1 MREPLQ
7 SGASNW
13 HRLHVFLSVSRKN
26 LKQTSAVVAKRNR
39 ELSNMK
45 KVLFPVVIL
54 LMSSMTW
61 AQNVEK
67 KQKPNGEVSMALSA
81 IRLASDLV
89 KYGYAQQ
96 SALPLVEAL
105 QIMNE
110 NPTQPLTAKKE
121 GVPVDTL
128 KTDGKSC
135 NVSLD
140 YAAILASAKEFAE
153 GDDTMLKLIASIE
166 AAGQGS
172 HRGAVNGPSRHY
184 DVVNGECSD
193 TYQVNFIANY
203 LAEVAVSG
211 DGDTDLDLYVYDSN
225 GNLIASDTSYSDDCY
240 VCWVPAWTGRFIIK
254 IVNRGPVYNRYVIM
268 TN

>member
-1 MREPLQ
+1 
-7 SGASNW
+7 
-13 HRLHVFLSVSRKN
+13 
-26 LKQTSAVVAKRNR
+26 
-39 ELSNMK
+39 MK
-45 KVLFPVVIL
+45 KILFSAALL

-61 AQNVEK
+61 AQEVEK
-67 KQKPNGEVSMALSA
+67 KQELKGEVSSALSA
-81 IRLASDLV
+81 IRLANDLV

-110 NPTQPLTAKKE
+110 NPTQPLKADRE
-121 GVPVDTL
+121 GTTVDTS
-128 KTDGKSC
+128 KTDGKNC

-166 AAGQGS
+166 AEGQGS

-184 DVVNGECSD
+184 DSVNGNSTD

-225 GNLIASDTSYSDDCY
+225 GNLIASDTDYSDDCY
-240 VCWVPAWTGRFIIK
+240 VCWVPAWTGRFVIK
-254 IVNRGPVYNRYVIM
+254 VVNRGPVYNRYVIM